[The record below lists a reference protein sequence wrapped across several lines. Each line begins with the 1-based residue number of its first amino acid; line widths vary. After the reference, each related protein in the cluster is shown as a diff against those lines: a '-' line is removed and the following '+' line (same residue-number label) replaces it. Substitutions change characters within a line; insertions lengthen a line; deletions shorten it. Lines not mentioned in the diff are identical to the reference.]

1 MPAAC
6 VDLYAE
12 MHPAREV
19 GGDFYDYFLID
30 ANRLAFTIAD
40 VSGKG
45 IPAALFM
52 AVSRTVMRGIGG
64 RDDLS
69 AGMTEANRLLATHN
83 TACMFVTLFYGVL
96 DVATGRLRYC
106 NAGHN
111 PPYLLR
117 AGGGRSSLKA
127 TGIPIGIEDEAGY
140 RCAEIV
146 LAPGDTLFLFSDGI
160 TEAFDAAG
168 NEFGTARL
176 EAALEAARGVRR
188 GRPRSRGARGD
199 RRLYRRGRAVRRHH
213 LPGARL
219 PRRPG
224 GGMIPAAA
232 LRHLAMTHSRPP
244 PTGRDGDRR

>member
-1 MPAAC
+1 MVPLDFRTPSREFPIEVFAK
-6 VDLYAE
+6 LE
-12 MHPAREV
+12 PARQV
-19 GGDFYDYFLID
+19 GGDLYDFFWD
-30 ANRLAFTIAD
+30 ESGRFHFVIAD

-96 DVATGRLRYC
+96 DVTTGRLRYC

-127 TGIPIGIEDEAGY
+127 TGIPLGIEEEAGY
-140 RCAEIV
+140 SCTEIV
-146 LAPGDTLFLFSDGI
+146 LAPGDMLFLFSDGI

-176 EAALEAARGVRR
+176 EAALEAARGC
-188 GRPRSRGARGD
+188 SAT
-199 RRLYRRGRAVRRHH
+199 AW
-213 LPGARL
+213 
-219 PRRPG
+219 
-224 GGMIPAAA
+224 
-232 LRHLAMTHSRPP
+232 
-244 PTGRDGDRR
+244 